1 MSGCPLEET
10 VERGKKKKKKKEEKL
25 WFCHLMSHGLGT
37 ASQG

>member
-10 VERGKKKKKKKEEKL
+10 VERGKKRKKKEEKL